1 MTYPP
6 SSSGPDEV
14 RVKTQLLERSHAKL
28 RSAEE
33 DIKDLGAEF
42 ELERQD
48 FLETIRKLEQTIKL
62 QEQLL
67 ETVVPCLRR
76 DCNYFNIDKV
86 KSEATWCE
94 DEGRWELPQLVLTKS
109 SLTSLAPVDSRTT
122 LTKPSSKPSRQEAPN
137 NGGLALNGGGLGSA
151 PNGVLTSPKM
161 ASEDKFLHQLQKVE
175 EPNYFKP
182 KRAMELLGGKA
193 SSGPGE
199 QGVQGAQTA
208 PVAMAAT
215 IHGVETQI
223 MMDPGYSRRP
233 SKLQALPA
241 SVAQGLSP
249 RNEQE
254 GLIEKMEKKMNGRK
268 KQNLQPLQGTR
279 RPPV

>member
-1 MTYPP
+1 M
-6 SSSGPDEV
+6 
-14 RVKTQLLERSHAKL
+14 KTQLLERSHAKL

-48 FLETIRKLEQTIKL
+48 FLDTIRRLQQTIKL
-62 QEQLL
+62 QDQLL
-67 ETVVPCLRR
+67 EVVVPCLRR
-76 DCNYFNIDKV
+76 DCNYFNIDRV
-86 KSEATWCE
+86 RGEAVWCE
-94 DEGRWELPQLVLTKS
+94 DEGRWALPQLLVTKS
-109 SLTSLAPVDSRTT
+109 SLTSLAPVDSRTA
-122 LTKPSSKPSRQEAPN
+122 LTKPTSKPPRQEAPN

-161 ASEDKFLHQLQKVE
+161 ATDDKFLQKVE

-199 QGVQGAQTA
+199 QGLQGAQPT

-223 MMDPGYSRRP
+223 MMDPAYSRRP

-241 SVAQGLSP
+241 SVSQGLSP

-254 GLIEKMEKKMNGRK
+254 GLLEKVEKKMNSRK